1 MNDYNINLRNH
12 QYNKAIK
19 NIEHNKLLNHN
30 RNKLIYNFE
39 LGRLHYLN
47 NNPKESNQYFNLAD
61 DQLEANYKT
70 VKDVV
75 LSNLLNPMMEI
86 YRGEEFEKF
95 MLNYYKSMN
104 YISLGQPDEAV
115 VEARKITL
123 ASDRLSEKNKNPN
136 KYNKDP
142 FAFNLQGMIYEM
154 SGDMNNAFISYRNA
168 ANTYIDAGG
177 VYYGTSTPDQLKIDL
192 LKSAS
197 AMGFTDEQEKYEQ
210 LFNQKL
216 QNNKSEYG
224 ELILFC
230 EEGNAP
236 VKTEISFTIVNTGN
250 GNAFQYVDQ
259 YGSYVSFPFVYSNY
273 GINNNQL
280 SDIKTFRVAMPQYS
294 IVTKNQISKSVNVNG
309 ESQVPQLAQ
318 DFNTLAV
325 SVLNERFLTELA
337 KTAARFIVKRATE
350 KGSGKLA
357 ENIANSNSKSNE
369 TEEEKK
375 KREDRAEAVGNVV
388 SFLVNITNS
397 VTEKADTRCWISL
410 PAYISYMRIPLKEGE
425 NTIDINAN
433 GKKQTLKIN
442 SQKGIQMKS
451 VLLD

>member
-1 MNDYNINLRNH
+1 MNNYNLNLRNH

-19 NIEHNKLLNHN
+19 NIENNKLLHQN

-47 NNPKESNQYFNLAD
+47 NNPKESNKYFNLAD

-123 ASDRLSEKNKNPN
+123 ASDRLSEKNRNTN
-136 KYNKDP
+136 KYNKDA

-154 SGDMNNAFISYRNA
+154 SGDMNNAFISYRDA

-177 VYYGTSTPDQLKIDL
+177 VYYGTSIPDQLKIDL
-192 LKSAS
+192 LNSAS
-197 AMGFTDEQEKYEQ
+197 AMGFTDEQEKYEK

-216 QNNKSEYG
+216 SNNKSNFG
-224 ELILFC
+224 ELILFF

-236 VKTEISFTIVNTGN
+236 LKTETSFTIVNTGN

-259 YGSYVSFPFVYSNY
+259 YGSYVSFPFVYSSY
-273 GINNNQL
+273 GINNSQQ

-294 IVTKNQISKSVNVNG
+294 IVTKSQISKSVNVNG
-309 ESQVPQLAQ
+309 ESQVPLLAQ
-318 DFNTLAV
+318 DFNTLAI

-337 KTAARFIVKRATE
+337 KTAARYIVKRATE

-357 ENIANSNSKSNE
+357 ENLANSNSKSNE
-369 TEEEKK
+369 TDEEKK